1 MRRILTARDQHEML
15 APWRTAASRLRT
27 ASPMFDWRPSPEYES
42 PGLTADH
49 HSAPLENGDRLHVYR
64 LNVQAENPWVF
75 EFHPHDMPSRLPL
88 RWNPELDLFK
98 DDPQVGDMAAFLR
111 RWPNSPITMAIA
123 RDDRV
128 DPPGTDRSRRNF
140 SVWSRQ
146 VDDPVRGKKWENGTF
161 HPGPEEAMQE
171 AEKRYLEEAPK
182 WGDRAPH
189 ARGDLT
195 QGFDYDDFFSNPTP
209 PDDEDG
215 FNIFGD
221 R

>member
-1 MRRILTARDQHEML
+1 MRRIVTARQQVAML
-15 APWRTAASRLRT
+15 APWRRT

-75 EFHPHDMPSRLPL
+75 EIHPHDMPSRLPL

-98 DDPQVGDMAAFLR
+98 DDPQVRDDLPAFLR
-111 RWPNSPITMAIA
+111 RWPNSPIPMAIA
-123 RDDRV
+123 RDERV

-140 SVWSRQ
+140 SMWSRQ
-146 VDDPVRGKKWENGTF
+146 VDDPARGKKWENGTF
-161 HPGPEEAMQE
+161 LPGPGEAMLA
-171 AEKRYLEEAPK
+171 AERRYMEEAPK
-182 WGDRAPH
+182 WGQRAPH
-189 ARGDLT
+189 ARGDLPMGDT
-195 QGFDYDDFFSNPTP
+195 DYENLINPRDDLDDDFG
-209 PDDEDG
+209 D
-215 FNIFGD
+215 IFGG